1 MANKKIQ
8 PKKAQ
13 KTTAAKEKGIVPLA
27 DRVLI
32 KPLETKGEATTASGI
47 ILPGKES
54 NEKHERGE
62 VVAVGAGRISA
73 EGKRIAIEVKKGD
86 TVWFKRGYDA
96 DEVKVAGVELI
107 LVSEGNIL
115 AVEK

>member
-1 MANKKIQ
+1 MA
-8 PKKAQ
+8 
-13 KTTAAKEKGIVPLA
+13 KTKAKEKGIVPLG

-32 KPLETKGEATTASGI
+32 KPLEAKGEAMTASGI
-47 ILPGKES
+47 IIPGKDT

-62 VVAVGAGRISA
+62 VVAVGSGRTSP
-73 EGKRIAIEVKKGD
+73 EGKRIASEVKKGD

-96 DEVKVAGVELI
+96 DEVKVGGEELI

-115 AVEK
+115 AVER